1 MCHHKM
7 KIYKAQPEIGHVTL
21 KILNSI
27 AYLTFPML
35 SFEIFFKKILFLFH
49 VLFLLFYFKFREPFI
64 KALWS

>member
-35 SFEIFFKKILFLFH
+35 SFEFFLKKNLISLSCIVFV
-49 VLFLLFYFKFREPFI
+49 VLL
-64 KALWS
+64 